1 MHCGGLSPLQKWQ
14 GVNLKANNQDGENK
28 LGIHLCS
35 HVKSDESGHVITLN
49 KEKKCPFLNQDKLC
63 RLVTELGEDYLSETC
78 TTFPRQ
84 INTFENR
91 VEYSLD
97 TGCPAVVDLL
107 NQNLNTIHFVKEGAK
122 NPDLLYNVREMI
134 LTLIQDEN
142 YTLTERMMII
152 FYALLEL
159 FEQDEITAKQVHQ
172 YTDGGHIQPLVQAI
186 RKMRFNRLD
195 SFWEGNELFLDVV
208 HNYRKQKLYVD
219 YLEPISVTAEGLEA
233 VYTEQ
238 VILEKAKNFERALQP
253 YEDLLKNYLI
263 SEIFGNCLMP
273 EMELED
279 VVVGFQWITLEYAVL
294 KQALFLKWLM
304 NGEGEIDYIMVRDY
318 ISVISRV
325 TGYEQSDIREYLE
338 NSFEEV
344 IWEWGY
350 LALVIGNGKL

>member
-1 MHCGGLSPLQKWQ
+1 
-14 GVNLKANNQDGENK
+14 
-28 LGIHLCS
+28 
-35 HVKSDESGHVITLN
+35 
-49 KEKKCPFLNQDKLC
+49 
-63 RLVTELGEDYLSETC
+63 
-78 TTFPRQ
+78 
-84 INTFENR
+84 
-91 VEYSLD
+91 
-97 TGCPAVVDLL
+97 
-107 NQNLNTIHFVKEGAK
+107 
-122 NPDLLYNVREMI
+122 
-134 LTLIQDEN
+134 
-142 YTLTERMMII
+142 
-152 FYALLEL
+152 
-159 FEQDEITAKQVHQ
+159 
-172 YTDGGHIQPLVQAI
+172 
-186 RKMRFNRLD
+186 MRFNPLD

-219 YLEPISVTAEGLEA
+219 YLEPISVTAEGLETA
-233 VYTEQ
+233 YTEQ